1 MPNLLKNSNINLESG
16 NLRPEIR
23 RWSLESENWHP
34 DARIMESTPE
44 NGAQEWR
51 GQTLVLRGTLAPAGQ
66 NGGTAR
72 AAWGSSRGLWG
83 TFVEATESCKM
94 RQAGR
99 INPQNKWSK
108 CHFYLALG
116 QGLGSKR
123 CHCASCWC
131 SLGPC
136 GHLAKQFFGLH
147 RRLLAAGADSS
158 DRRCGRIS
166 VSGGA
171 PRRNGCAPGEIRK
184 IWDLANENHMFLDTI
199 NLRFSVKIVGNSR
212 VEAVTAR
219 IRRSWPARR
228 GLPERGGQPEGGCRN
243 EVWRDREAR
252 EIVSSN
258 ILLDY

>member
-116 QGLGSKR
+116 QGLGSSGAIV
-123 CHCASCWC
+123 C
-131 SLGPC
+131 P
-136 GHLAKQFFGLH
+136 
-147 RRLLAAGADSS
+147 AGAHWGLVGTWLSNFLG
-158 DRRCGRIS
+158 CI
-166 VSGGA
+166 GA
-171 PRRNGCAPGEIRK
+171 F
-184 IWDLANENHMFLDTI
+184 W
-199 NLRFSVKIVGNSR
+199 
-212 VEAVTAR
+212 
-219 IRRSWPARR
+219 RR
-228 GLPERGGQPEGGCRN
+228 GQTVVIEDVDGFQYPAGLRAEMDAPQERSAKYGTWQTKITCF
-243 EVWRDREAR
+243 
-252 EIVSSN
+252 
-258 ILLDY
+258 